1 MRIQLSG
8 AWRGAALSLATAAI
22 GISAL
27 AQSYP
32 ARPIRVIVPY
42 PAGGGSD
49 VFARTVAPA
58 MSADLTQPILIDN
71 KPGAATAIG
80 ADTVARS
87 APDGYTVLLGDN
99 ATYAVNPSLYPK
111 LAYDPQKDLAPVSLT
126 ARFALVL
133 VVGSTVPVKSVA
145 DLVALAKKSDFSYA
159 SPGTGS
165 PHHLAMEML
174 RQGMHMPMTHV
185 PYRGSAPATTDLL
198 SGLVPVM
205 FLDVASAA
213 QHIRAGKLRP
223 IAVSTPQRLKDWADV
238 PTIAESGLAGYEA
251 WAWQGFSV
259 PAATP
264 KDVVQRLNKAYLKA
278 AADPV
283 NRERVAEQGGEIL
296 ASSPEQMA
304 AYIKVETAKW
314 SKLIRETNIRV
325 E

>member
-1 MRIQLSG
+1 MNIQRSR
-8 AWRGAALSLATAAI
+8 AWRAVALSLITAAL
-22 GISAL
+22 GVSAL
-27 AQSYP
+27 AQSFP
-32 ARPIRVIVPY
+32 ARPIKLIVPY

-49 VFARTVAPA
+49 VFARTVSPA
-58 MSADLTQPILIDN
+58 MSAELGQPLVIDN

-80 ADTVARS
+80 ADIAAKST
-87 APDGYTVLLGDN
+87 PDGYTVLLGDN

-133 VVGSTVPVKSVA
+133 VVGASVPVKSVD
-145 DLVALAKKSDFSYA
+145 DLVALARKSDLSYA

-174 RQGMHMPMTHV
+174 RQGRQVRMTHV
-185 PYRGSAPATTDLL
+185 PYKGSAPATNDLL

-205 FLDVASAA
+205 FLDLASAA
-213 QHIRAGKLRP
+213 QHIKAGKLRP
-223 IAVSTPQRLKDWADV
+223 IAVSTPQRLKDWPAL
-238 PTIAESGLAGYEA
+238 PTIAESGVPGYEA

-264 KDVVQRLNKAYLKA
+264 KDVVLRLNRAYLKA
-278 AADPV
+278 AADPA
-283 NRERVAEQGGEIL
+283 NRERVAQQGGEML
-296 ASSPEQMA
+296 ASSPEEMA
-304 AYIKVETAKW
+304 VYVKAETTRW
-314 SKLIRETNIRV
+314 SKLIREADIKV